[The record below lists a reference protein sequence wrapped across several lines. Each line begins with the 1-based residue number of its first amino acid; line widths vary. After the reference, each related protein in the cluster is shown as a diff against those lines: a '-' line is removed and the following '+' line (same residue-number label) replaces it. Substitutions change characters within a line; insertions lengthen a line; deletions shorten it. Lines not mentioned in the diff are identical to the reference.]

1 MVYVSRPRSGP
12 GAYTAVAGAR
22 LFLSSWP
29 MGKEGKHLAAARFQS
44 LYLNF
49 PGPGGFVVFMA

>member
-1 MVYVSRPRSGP
+1 MVYVSRPGSGP
-12 GAYTAVAGAR
+12 GAYTTAAGAR

-29 MGKEGKHLAAARFQS
+29 MGKEGKHSAAAKFQS

-49 PGPGGFVVFMA
+49 PGPGELVVFMA